1 VRTGRLNGGAAA
13 GGFSVL
19 IYRFDMAVLPLSPR
33 TPAGSVRPRLD
44 EDIGKVA
51 KVELSPLGYRP
62 YRCPEVVSA
71 WWRLR
76 GTQASVTGLF
86 DTVYLVRR
94 MRAKEKNQSTR
105 GRLSG
110 DAQDLL
116 RSAVVFTSAG
126 LDAALAALLEG
137 AVPILAID
145 NAAARGK
152 FDRYVELVINAT
164 GAPTEFLEALKH
176 ADPRPQLV
184 DVYIS
189 GLAKASFQGSGDV
202 KDRAC
207 ASLGITNQQVPRTR
221 IVDLDPFFTARNDIA
236 HRLDQ
241 LPPTA
246 FDAAPPR
253 QQRNQD
259 DVGRMCDE
267 VLLLVR
273 DIIKATAGNIAA
285 CRGSSV

>member
-1 VRTGRLNGGAAA
+1 
-13 GGFSVL
+13 
-19 IYRFDMAVLPLSPR
+19 MAVLPYA
-33 TPAGSVRPRLD
+33 AGMSDGSAQPKLD
-44 EDIGKVA
+44 EDIGKVT
-51 KVELSPLGYRP
+51 KVDLSPLGHRP
-62 YRCPEVVSA
+62 YSCPEVVPA

-86 DTVYLVRR
+86 DTIYLVRR
-94 MRAKEKNQSTR
+94 TRAKEKNQSTR

-116 RSAVVFTSAG
+116 RSAIVFTSAG

-137 AVPILAID
+137 AVPILALH
-145 NAAARGK
+145 NAVARGK
-152 FDRYVELVINAT
+152 FDRYIELVINAT

-176 ADPRPQLV
+176 TDPRPQLV

-189 GLAKASFQGSGDV
+189 GLTKASFQGSGDV

-207 ASLGITNQQVPRTR
+207 ASLGIGNQQVPRTR
-221 IVDLDPFFTARNDIA
+221 IASLDLFFTARNDIA

-241 LPPTA
+241 LPQA
-246 FDAAPPR
+246 ALDAAPSR
-253 QQRNQD
+253 QQRGQD

-273 DIIKATAGNIAA
+273 DIIKATASNIAA
-285 CRGSSV
+285 CRSRPTQQAAQATSQS